1 MDRKEIKARAKEF
14 AFSNKWDIWKP
25 FLMYSLIVFVITL
38 VISLVLTF
46 TGIEPTKLEKILDA
60 LTTLVTFGLL
70 PMSIGSIA
78 YVMKLLKG
86 EEMTVKE
93 ALTSKYSMFG
103 LILVV
108 SILISLFTALWSLL
122 FVIPGIIY
130 SYKMIMATYILAE
143 DDADLMSSKE
153 IMKRSEELMDGY
165 KMDYF
170 VFELS
175 FLGWMLLS
183 CLTLGIALIWAFPYM
198 TTATIMYY
206 EELKKVAK

>member
-1 MDRKEIKARAKEF
+1 
-14 AFSNKWDIWKP
+14 
-25 FLMYSLIVFVITL
+25 
-38 VISLVLTF
+38 
-46 TGIEPTKLEKILDA
+46 
-60 LTTLVTFGLL
+60 
-70 PMSIGSIA
+70 
-78 YVMKLLKG
+78 
-86 EEMTVKE
+86 MTVKE

-206 EELKKVAK
+206 EELKKAAK